1 MMTGAGLTFFQ
12 VLSLIMS
19 TINIVVLLRWVR
31 TDTRNRYMWLLI
43 LMWMLHSYLF
53 YSVLL
58 LEKADIGFDLPVRFT
73 DWSSILRNHS
83 ITTAFTI
90 VVGRVLY
97 KKTLK
102 N

>member
-43 LMWMLHSYLF
+43 LMWMIHAFLF
-53 YSVLL
+53 YSILL
-58 LEKADIGFDLPVRFT
+58 LEKANIGFDLPISFT
-73 DWSSILRNHS
+73 SWSSILRSHS
-83 ITTAFTI
+83 ITTMFTM
-90 VVGRVLY
+90 VVGRTLY
-97 KKTLK
+97 KKELR
-102 N
+102 